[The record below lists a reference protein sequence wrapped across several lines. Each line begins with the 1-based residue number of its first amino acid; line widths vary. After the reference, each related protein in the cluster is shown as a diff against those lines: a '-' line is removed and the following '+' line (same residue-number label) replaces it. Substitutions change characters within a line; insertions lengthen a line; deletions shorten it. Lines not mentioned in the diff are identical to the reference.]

1 MSNRSEPT
9 QALDPDQ
16 RAALDAAHML
26 AQWAADLSWDTVPLE
41 VRDRLRLVLLDTLG
55 VTMLGARLP
64 ERIGLVEAWSP
75 GGGPAPLIGA
85 GVRTSPE
92 VAAWLNATALV
103 SLEMDEGNK
112 FAGGHPAAHGFPA
125 VMALAAT
132 IDADGPSTAA
142 ALLVAYEVGA
152 RYGRAST
159 AVPGL
164 HPHGNW
170 GFTGAAAGCAKLMG
184 LNADQV
190 TAAIDGASGMPVAGP
205 FSAALDG
212 NPVRNEWMGAC
223 NVAGLAA
230 ARLAKSGMANPT
242 GIAAHTL
249 GGLLGVFSPEVLVEQ
264 LGQRWDIGLG
274 YFKRHASCAFT
285 HPAADAAL
293 ALRLRLPNSGL
304 DAITGIRA
312 STYSAAAN
320 LHRTRWSN
328 RLAAM
333 FSIPYVVVTALRD
346 GRVAP
351 DGYDASNC
359 EEFRALADRVE
370 VVADAVFDER
380 LPDARGAAVEITLA
394 DGRVLRE
401 EAANPIGDAAREP
414 FDHER
419 TVALLRD
426 LLGDG
431 DAITRVLAAASSL
444 PEASSARAVLDT
456 LTQS

>member
-1 MSNRSEPT
+1 MSDRREET
-9 QALDPDQ
+9 QAIDPDQ
-16 RAALDAAHML
+16 RAALAAARTL
-26 AQWAADLSWDTVPLE
+26 SEWAADLTWETVPDE

-64 ERIGLVEAWSP
+64 ERAGLVDAWTP
-75 GGGPAPLIGA
+75 GVGSVPLIGT

-125 VMALAAT
+125 VLALAAA

-152 RYGRAST
+152 RYGRAS
-159 AVPGL
+159 AAAADL

-170 GFTGAAAGCAKLMG
+170 GFTGAAAGCAKL
-184 LNADQV
+184 LSLDADQITGAV
-190 TAAIDGASGMPVAGP
+190 DAASGMPIAGP

-223 NVAGLAA
+223 NVSGLAA
-230 ARLAKSGMANPT
+230 ARLAKAGMAIPT
-242 GIAAHTL
+242 GIAAHSL
-249 GGLLGVFSPEVLVEQ
+249 GRLLGTFSPDVLVER
-264 LGQRWDIGLG
+264 LDKRWDIGLG

-285 HPAADAAL
+285 HPTADATL
-293 ALRLRLPNSGL
+293 ELRSQLGEGGVG
-304 DAITGIRA
+304 AITGIRV

-320 LHRTRWSN
+320 LHRTRWNN

-333 FSIPYVVVTALRD
+333 FSIPYVVATALRD

-351 DGYDASNC
+351 DGFDASNSA
-359 EEFRALADRVE
+359 EFQALADRVE
-370 VVADAVFDER
+370 VVADAVFDDR
-380 LPDARGAAVEITLA
+380 LPDARGAAVEVTLA

-401 EAANPIGDAAREP
+401 EAANPIGDSARQP

-419 TVALLRD
+419 TVALLGD

-431 DAITRVLAAASSL
+431 DTVDRIVDVASSL
-444 PEASSARAVLDT
+444 PEAPGVRALLQT
-456 LTQS
+456 LTHP

>member
-1 MSNRSEPT
+1 MS
-9 QALDPDQ
+9 DQ
-16 RAALDAAHML
+16 TTAALDDAQQAAL
-26 AQWAADLSWDTVPLE
+26 SAATALSTWAADLRWESTPAP

-64 ERIGLVEAWSP
+64 ERAGLVDAWAP
-75 GGGPAPLIGA
+75 GAGDAPLIGA
-85 GVRTSPE
+85 GVTTSPE
-92 VAAWLNATALV
+92 IAAWLNATALV

-112 FAGGHPAAHGFPA
+112 FAGGHPAAHSFPA
-125 VMALAAT
+125 VLALAAQL
-132 IDADGPSTAA
+132 DSDGPSTAA

-170 GFTGAAAGCAKLMG
+170 GFAGAAAGCAKLMG
-184 LNADQV
+184 LDAV
-190 TAAIDGASGMPVAGP
+190 GITAAVDAASGMPIAGP

-223 NVAGLAA
+223 NMSGLAA
-230 ARLAKSGMANPT
+230 ARLAKAGMANPT
-242 GIAAHTL
+242 GIVAHSL
-249 GGLLGVFSPEVLVEQ
+249 GRLLGTFDPTVLLEE
-264 LGQRWDIGLG
+264 LGKRWDIGLG

-285 HPAADAAL
+285 HPTVDATL
-293 ALRLRLPNSGL
+293 VLREQLGEAGV
-304 DAITGIRA
+304 DEITGIRV

-320 LHRTRWSN
+320 LQRTRWNN

-333 FSIPYVVVTALRD
+333 FSVPYVVATALLH
-346 GRVAP
+346 GRVTP
-351 DGYDASNC
+351 DGFDSSSAA
-359 EEFRALADRVE
+359 EFLALADRVA
-370 VVADAVFDER
+370 VVADPMFDDR

-419 TVALLRD
+419 TVTLLRD

-431 DAITRVLAAASSL
+431 DTLARVLDAASSL
-444 PEASSARAVLDT
+444 PDARGVRAVLHT
-456 LTQS
+456 LTNP